1 MMDERQRIEQ
11 AIAAQESLRA
21 KVGDEVVDET
31 ISMLRRELAHLE
43 TPSET
48 LAQQR
53 KLVTILFVDIV
64 GSTEIVKQLDPED
77 ALEIMD
83 GSLKRLAA
91 PVEQHGGHIAR
102 FMGDGFKAVFGMPKA
117 RENDPEMAIRAGLD
131 ILGAAQELG
140 GELESQWGIQEFQ
153 VRVGIN
159 TGLAALGG
167 MTEAEDTVMGSTVN
181 LAKRIESAAPP
192 GGLLITHHTYC
203 HVRGIFNVEPRE
215 PIKAKGFDETIQ
227 VYIVLGIKPRAFR
240 VHTRGVEGVETRM
253 VGRRDELNYLQ
264 DALYSALEERVGHIF
279 TITGEAGVGKSR
291 LLFEFQNWIELLPET
306 ILLFLGQGRQETQ
319 NLPYALLRD
328 LFSFRFQIQ
337 ESDRL
342 VDVRQKLEAGFGEV
356 LGSNEAG
363 RKRAHII
370 GQLLGFDFSD
380 SIYLKGVLDEPQ
392 QLRDIALTYL
402 GEFFQGITT
411 HTPATIFL
419 EDIHWADD
427 SSLDAID
434 YLSREIAGQG
444 LLIVC
449 LARETIYERRP
460 YWGEGLPYHTRLN
473 LRPLSKTESRLLVA
487 EILKKITQIPAALRE
502 LVISG
507 AEGNP
512 FYIEELIKM
521 LVEDGVIITGDD
533 SWRVEPGQLA
543 EVEVPSTLTG
553 VLQARLDS
561 LPIDERQILQQAAV
575 VGRVFWDDAVTY
587 LNSSTSKGESEENV
601 PQVLVHLRDRE
612 MVYRRETSIFEET
625 REFTFKHAVLRD
637 VTYESILKRV
647 RRVYHNLVAEWLISH
662 SVERRR
668 EYVGIIADHLELA
681 GQTQQA
687 IDYLLLAGDQAR
699 ALYAHPEAITHYQKV
714 LNLLNET
721 GDQERA
727 ARTLMKL
734 GLTYHT
740 AFDYQRSRQAYERGF
755 ALWQQ
760 AGESLRAKALGAET
774 HRLRATAI
782 EPLSLDPTISYTA
795 HDQFIIC
802 QLFTGLVELT
812 PELDIVPALAS
823 SWDLLDDGRSYIF
836 HLRDDVHWSDG
847 EVVTAKDFEY
857 AWMRLLNPAT
867 RSPIA
872 ELLYDIKGSRAF
884 HRREII
890 DPGRVGVKAFDD
902 LTLVVE
908 LEEPTGYFPY
918 LLSNSSTYPI
928 PRHVVEANGEDW
940 TALDHIVTCGP
951 FTLEAWQRGHS
962 MMLMRNSDYCGQFNG
977 NLSRV
982 ELSLIADPTAS
993 LEFYAADD
1001 LDIFDL
1007 RVLQPSERDRARQ
1020 KYAGEYV
1027 SGPELATYYIGFNL
1041 SQAPFNDRLVRQAFA
1056 HATDRQTLADVTMRG
1071 YEYPANGGYVP
1082 PGMPGHSPGIGLP
1095 YDPELARQLLA
1106 AAGYP
1111 DGRGFPA
1118 VQALTHQ
1125 EHEFECACL
1134 KTQWLQNLGID
1145 ITWKVMELNELYKM
1159 AGDESANIF
1168 HFGWVADYP
1177 DPDNFLRV
1185 SLPTDL
1191 YKWHHDI
1198 YQNLL
1203 NEARKITDQED
1214 RIKLYRQ
1221 ADQILVAEVPILPL
1235 TYVRRILLVK
1245 PWVKNLPLTGLVAN
1259 QFWKDVIIERK

>member
-1 MMDERQRIEQ
+1 MEDRQRIKQ

-21 KVGDEVVDET
+21 TVGDEVVDET
-31 ISMLRRELAHLE
+31 ISMLREKLAQLE
-43 TPSET
+43 RPE
-48 LAQQR
+48 QQR
-53 KLVTILFVDIV
+53 KLVTILFADIV
-64 GSTEIVKQLDPED
+64 GSTNIVKQLDPED

-83 GSLKRLAA
+83 GSLKRLAI
-91 PVEQHGGHIAR
+91 PVEEHGGHVAR

-117 RENDPEMAIRAGLD
+117 HENDPEMAIRAGLGILD
-131 ILGAAQELG
+131 IAQELS
-140 GELESQWGIQEFQ
+140 GELETQWGIHDFQ

-192 GGLLITHHTYC
+192 GGLLIPHNTYR

-215 PIKAKGFDETIQ
+215 PIKAKGFDEPIQ
-227 VYIVLGIKPRAFR
+227 VYVVLGIKPRSFR

-264 DALYSALEERVGHIF
+264 DALYNALNEREGHIF

-306 ILLFLGQGRQETQ
+306 VFLFLGQGRQETQ

-342 VDVRQKLEAGFGEV
+342 VDVRHKLEAGFGEV

-402 GEFFQGITT
+402 AEFFQGITA

-434 YLSREIAGQG
+434 HLSREIAGQG
-444 LLIVC
+444 LLIVY

-487 EILKKITQIPAALRE
+487 EILKKISQIPAALRE

-521 LVEDGVIITGDD
+521 LVEDGVIITGED
-533 SWRVEPGQLA
+533 SWRVEPSQLA

-553 VLQARLDS
+553 VVQARLDS
-561 LPIDERQILQQAAV
+561 LPLDERQILQQAAV
-575 VGRVFWDDAVTY
+575 VGRVFWDEAVTY
-587 LNSSTSKGESEENV
+587 LNNATTNAVSENDV
-601 PQVLVHLRDRE
+601 PQMLVRLRDRE
-612 MVYRRETSIFEET
+612 MVYRRETSVFEET
-625 REFTFKHAVLRD
+625 REFTFKHSLLRD
-637 VTYESILKRV
+637 VTYESVLKRV
-647 RRVYHNLVAEWLISH
+647 RRIYHNLVADWLIAH
-662 SVERRR
+662 SGERLG

-681 GQTQQA
+681 GQMQQA
-687 IDYLLLAGDQAR
+687 IDYLLQAGDQAR

-714 LNLLNET
+714 LNLLKET

-740 AFDYQRSRQAYERGF
+740 AFDYQSSRQAYEQGF
-755 ALWQQ
+755 ALWQR
-760 AGESLRAKALGAET
+760 AGESIRAKMLGVETHTLRAS
-774 HRLRATAI
+774 AT
-782 EPLSLDPTISYTA
+782 EPLSLDPTIAYTLY
-795 HDQFIIC
+795 DQYVMS

-823 SWDLLDDGRSYIF
+823 SWELLDDGRSYIF

-847 EVVTAKDFEY
+847 KAVTAKDFEY
-857 AWMRLLNPAT
+857 AWMRLLHPAT

-872 ELLYDIKGSRAF
+872 ELLYDIKGSRAY
-884 HRREII
+884 HQGELT
-890 DPGRVGVKAFDD
+890 DPGRVGVKAYDD
-902 LTLVVE
+902 LTLVVD
-908 LEEPTGYFPY
+908 LQEPTGYFPY
-918 LLSNSSTYPI
+918 LLSHSSTYPI
-928 PRHVVEANGEDW
+928 PKHVVEANGEDW
-940 TALDHIVTCGP
+940 TTLEHIVTCGP
-951 FTLEAWQRGHS
+951 FTLAAWQRGHS
-962 MMLMRNSDYCGQFNG
+962 MALERDPGYYSQFTG

-982 ELSLIADPTAS
+982 ELSFIADPAAS
-993 LEFYAADD
+993 LELYAADE

-1007 RVLQPSERDRARQ
+1007 KVLQPLERDRARQ
-1020 KYAGEYV
+1020 RYAGEYV
-1027 SGPELATYYIGFNL
+1027 SGPELATYYIGFNV
-1041 SQAPFNDRLVRQAFA
+1041 SQAPFNNRLVRQAFT
-1056 HATDRQTLADVTMRG
+1056 HATDRQTLADVAMRG
-1071 YEYPANGGYVP
+1071 YEYPAAGGYVP
-1082 PGMPGHSPGIGLP
+1082 PGMPGHSAGIGLP
-1095 YDPELARQLLA
+1095 YDPELARHLLA

-1111 DGRGFPA
+1111 DGHGFPA
-1118 VQALTHQ
+1118 VQALTAQ
-1125 EHEFECACL
+1125 EHEFECDFL

-1145 ITWKVMELNELYKM
+1145 ITWKVMEFSEFNKLVE
-1159 AGDESANIF
+1159 DESTNIF

-1177 DPDNFLRV
+1177 DPDNFLRI
-1185 SLPTDL
+1185 SLPLDR

-1198 YQNLL
+1198 YHSLL
-1203 NEARKITDQED
+1203 SEARKLTDQED
-1214 RIKLYRQ
+1214 RMKLYRQ
-1221 ADQILVAEVPILPL
+1221 ADRILVAEAPIMPL
-1235 TYVRRILLVK
+1235 TYVRSILLVK
-1245 PWVKNLPLTGLVAN
+1245 PWVKKYPLTGLAVP
-1259 QFWKDVIIERK
+1259 FWKDVIIERK